1 MRHTSFL
8 LPFLLLL
15 SPVFDP
21 AARGA
26 DQHWV
31 EVTTPHF
38 TVLSDANEKQARHV
52 AGQFERMRGVFHTLF
67 PTATADTGA
76 PIVVL
81 ALRNRQDFQ
90 SIEPEAYL
98 GKGKL
103 DLAGLFL
110 RAPDKNYIL
119 LRLDAEGEHPFAT
132 VYHEYTHLML
142 SKADEWLPL
151 WLNEGLAEFY
161 QNTQIDEKDALLGQ
175 ASTNNILYLRQE
187 RLIPLPVLFAVDHT
201 SSYYHEDQKGSVFY
215 AESWALV
222 HYLTITDREKNTHR
236 LQDYTHLLASHVDP
250 ALAAQQAFG
259 DLKQLEKAL
268 AFYVQQ
274 GSFKYFKMDSGVTID
289 ESTLAV
295 KPISNAEADASRADV
310 LVYNGR
316 TKDAQALLETTLRDD
331 PNSALAHESMG
342 FLKFREGDFAAARK
356 WYGDAVKLDS
366 HSYLAH
372 YYYAAMSM
380 QSQPPGQDSADI
392 ETSLRT
398 AIKLNPTFAPSY
410 DALANYYV
418 RSNAKLSEAHLLN
431 AQAIQLDPANLNFR
445 LNAANVLMQMQNT
458 AGAASVLKAAAK
470 VAKTPEE
477 TAMVQQRIE
486 QVEQFQASIE
496 QAKAAYGD
504 GPAREVAAG
513 GGAVPNGRVTK
524 TLPDGSVIVF
534 HQQVA
539 DSGPKYPT
547 EEPTG
552 ARHTAKGILR
562 NVACAYPK
570 IITLTVDESGAGKTI
585 TLYRNDLFQIDFT
598 ATNFTPEKDINACKE
613 IEGMKAKVEY
623 AEVSDKSIGG
633 QILSIELTK

>member
-1 MRHTSFL
+1 MRS
-8 LPFLLLL
+8 
-15 SPVFDP
+15 
-21 AARGA
+21 
-26 DQHWV
+26 
-31 EVTTPHF
+31 
-38 TVLSDANEKQARHV
+38 
-52 AGQFERMRGVFHTLF
+52 VFHTLF

-81 ALRNRQDFQ
+81 AVRNRQDFQ

-119 LRLDAEGEHPFAT
+119 LRLDAKGEHPFAT

-161 QNTQIDEKDALLGQ
+161 QTTQIDDKDALLGQ

-201 SSYYHEDQKGSVFY
+201 SPYYHEDQKGSVFY

-236 LQDYTHLLASHVDP
+236 LQDYTRLLASHVDP

-274 GSFKYFKMDSGVTID
+274 GSFKYFKMDAATPVD
-289 ESTLAV
+289 EASLRV
-295 KPISNAEADASRADV
+295 QPISNAEADASRADV
-310 LVYNGR
+310 MVYNNR

-342 FLKFREGDFAAARK
+342 FLKFREGDIAGARK
-356 WYGDAVKLDS
+356 WYGEAVKLDS

-372 YYYAAMSM
+372 YYYAVMTM
-380 QSQPPGQDSADI
+380 QSQPPGQDSTEI
-392 ETSLRT
+392 ETSLQA
-398 AIKLNPTFAPSY
+398 AIKLNPTFAPAY
-410 DALANYYV
+410 DALANDYL
-418 RSNAKLSEAHLLN
+418 RSHAKLSEAHLLN
-431 AQAIQLDPANLNFR
+431 AQAIQLDPANVNFR
-445 LNAANVLMQMQNT
+445 LNAANVLMEMQNI

-470 VAKTPEE
+470 VAKTPAE
-477 TAMVQQRIE
+477 TAMVQQRLE
-486 QVEQFQASIE
+486 QLQQFQASIE

-504 GPAREVAAG
+504 GPARESGAVTSAAG
-513 GGAVPNGRVTK
+513 GSVPSGRVTK
-524 TLPDGSVIVF
+524 TMPDGSVVVF
-534 HQQVA
+534 HQQA
-539 DSGPKYPT
+539 PDSGPKYPT

-552 ARHTAKGILR
+552 PRHTAKGILR

-570 IITLTVDESGAGKTI
+570 IITLTVDESGAGKTV

-598 ATNFTPEKDINACKE
+598 ATNFTPEKDMNACKE
-613 IEGMKAKVEY
+613 MEGMKAKVEY